1 MKYSRTVAVALTA
14 ALMGSAACAAPPPAT
29 ETKPTAKVQRWADAR
44 LVTALRAK
52 DTPKINVVTAG
63 EEQKSSYDQCAKA
76 ADVALC
82 RVIVSAV
89 SVAAIIGSSVPA
101 R

>member
-1 MKYSRTVAVALTA
+1 MGFSRTIVLAFASAWMGA
-14 ALMGSAACAAPPPAT
+14 ALAFAAAPELKPA
-29 ETKPTAKVQRWADAR
+29 PKVQRWTEVR
-44 LVTALRAK
+44 LVAELRAK
-52 DTPKINVVTAG
+52 DTPKINVITAG

-82 RVIVSAV
+82 RIIVSAV
-89 SVAAIIGSSVPA
+89 SVAAIIGSSVTG